1 METYRD
7 LAHLCRE
14 VARRADP
21 RVLALL
27 RRDAWRQARFVHPKS
42 YREKILRSMFFA
54 LTARINQMREL
65 DPEEHTEDPI
75 EGYDKFLEIVR
86 EYAEDP
92 DYDSPLLL
100 LYESLS
106 AAYAIFLRGEPVH
119 PPGTEFPGVG
129 KVRRTDD
136 RYYCPIKERRK
147 GQPGSFCTLCPAEQ
161 DPEVVS

>member
-1 METYRD
+1 MAGVVSSVSGSNTNRRVPDVPPSGFQEVLESLESVETCRD
-7 LAHLCRE
+7 LAYLCRE

-27 RRDAWRQARFVHPKS
+27 RRDAWRQARFVHPRS
-42 YREKILRSMFFA
+42 YREKILRSLFFA
-54 LTARINQMREL
+54 LTARINQMRRL
-65 DPEEHTEDPI
+65 DPEEYPEDPI
-75 EGYDKFLEIVR
+75 EGYDRFLEIVR

-119 PPGTEFPGVG
+119 RP
-129 KVRRTDD
+129 VR
-136 RYYCPIKERRK
+136 
-147 GQPGSFCTLCPAEQ
+147 SS
-161 DPEVVS
+161 PE